1 MIFSARRIFAVV
13 AFCFLVSGMAGLVY
27 QTVWARYLALF
38 LGHTSYA
45 VVAVLVAFMGGLA
58 LGNAWFG
65 IRADRSEKPLALYGW
80 LEIGIG
86 IYALLF
92 PSYYTF
98 CHDSFIFL
106 AREWQPGSDGLLALK
121 FVFSF
126 LTILLP
132 TFLMGATFPVLTKFV
147 TRSLAE
153 LREKVAALY
162 CINSAGAVLGCLVT
176 DFWWIPAIG
185 LEMTVF
191 AGAALNLAVGLV
203 ALYVSNRIRE
213 GSSAATS
220 VGTTAVTPDEPTPSP
235 LPGGQLAPTA
245 PNAAPLLGGAG
256 DGFMSREQG
265 RKERGTLHNPSS
277 EEQFSEAELRVA
289 IVAIG
294 FSGFVAMLYEVAWTR
309 LLALALGS
317 STHAFSLMLVTFITG
332 IAVGAWIVYAWKN
345 LRRTFEAF
353 AWAELALA
361 GTLFVSMF
369 FYEYLPY
376 WFMKL
381 ASVVVRD
388 ESTYPVYHGL
398 QALVC
403 FSVMFI
409 PTVCLGMTLPLA
421 SRIATA
427 ELARTGRS
435 VGKVFAV
442 NTLGTVLGAVITGLW
457 LMPAAGLA
465 RTLAVGIAVNALI
478 GAAMLARGRLTLGRA
493 VLAPLLGAGFVW
505 FAGLM
510 FDQTWQQTFSLGLW
524 RNRQTPPN
532 LDTFRR
538 MVKNETLTFH
548 RDGAGSTV
556 TVITR
561 EENGKEQIGLKVN
574 GKADAGTSLD
584 MTTQLLSG
592 HIPMLLRPS
601 STNVL
606 VIGLGSGMTCSAVA
620 RHPGVQRIDL
630 VEISPDVVEAARQ
643 FRKYNDD
650 VHNHPRVRFIIE
662 DAKSFLKITDAQ
674 YDLIVSEPSNP
685 WMAGVAGVFS
695 REYYE
700 SCRDRLKPDGLM
712 AQWVQIYETSDEA
725 LNTVLAT
732 FGSVFPHFSIW
743 HPAVSDLILVGS
755 TQPHKIDVEAIE
767 RQFYHSAVKSDLE
780 RIEITRVPVL
790 LAREVVSD
798 ANGVFVPP
806 AEVTLHSDLFPTLE
820 YSAQKAFFVGRSTLR
835 WREFDET
842 FWTRPGTLLG
852 QYLRTHPLTESDY
865 KALGRFYMEYRLPEP
880 DLFRSI
886 LVRWQREKPEAT
898 LPMELMAQAS
908 EAVPTAELEALRT
921 APLSAHLF
929 RLAETDPEPL
939 RMYAS
944 YLMQTYRAH
953 RSAFYLPPSEELQA
967 LLQRLIETN
976 PSNQRV
982 YKLHQAELAWDRG
995 DDAAFAKLSE
1005 SAFDP
1010 DTTKWGPIGFS
1021 ADPRA
1026 PRIVLGRMVENLWR
1040 IGKFNEAWQLG
1051 QDAKRNRYT
1060 GTYPLLDMV
1069 CRKAEAYS
1077 MATR

>member
-1 MIFSARRIFAVV
+1 
-13 AFCFLVSGMAGLVY
+13 MAGLVY

-86 IYALLF
+86 VYALLF
-92 PSYYTF
+92 PAYYTF
-98 CHDSFIFL
+98 CHDSFIAL
-106 AREWQPGSDGLLALK
+106 ARKWHPGSDGLLALK
-121 FVFSF
+121 FAFSF

-147 TRSLAE
+147 TRALSE

-162 CINSAGAVLGCLVT
+162 CINSGGAVLGCLVT

-185 LEMTVF
+185 LEMTVY
-191 AGAALNLAVGLV
+191 AGAAMNLAVGLV
-203 ALYVSNRIRE
+203 ALFVSRKIRE
-213 GSSAATS
+213 GSASEAAVFVRPLAARNESAGNREEEQTREA
-220 VGTTAVTPDEPTPSP
+220 AVPLP
-235 LPGGQLAPTA
+235 LPGRDRASQA
-245 PNAAPLLGGAG
+245 
-256 DGFMSREQG
+256 
-265 RKERGTLHNPSS
+265 
-277 EEQFSEAELRVA
+277 EETFSDAELRVA
-289 IVAIG
+289 IAAIG

-332 IAVGAWIVYAWKN
+332 IAAGAWIVYAWKN

-353 AWAELALA
+353 AWAEIALA

-388 ESTYPVYHGL
+388 ESTYLIYHGL
-398 QALVC
+398 QALIC

-442 NTLGTVLGAVITGLW
+442 NTLGTVLGAVVTGLW

-478 GAAMLARGRLTLGRA
+478 GAAMLARGQLTVGRA
-493 VLAPLLGAGFVW
+493 LLAPLLGAGFVW

-524 RNRQTPPN
+524 RNRQTPPD
-532 LDTFRR
+532 LATFRR

-561 EENGKEQIGLKVN
+561 GENGKEQIGLKVN

-592 HIPMLLRPS
+592 HIPMLLRPH

-606 VIGLGSGMTCSAVA
+606 VIGLGSGMTASAIA
-620 RHPGVQRIDL
+620 RHPGVQHLDL
-630 VEISPDVVEAARQ
+630 VEISSDVVEAARQ
-643 FRKYNDD
+643 FRNYNDD
-650 VHNHPRVRFIIE
+650 LHNNPRVRFVIE
-662 DAKSFLKITDAQ
+662 DAKSFLKIADER

-700 SCRDRLKPDGLM
+700 SCRDRLKPDGFM
-712 AQWVQIYETSDEA
+712 AQWVQIYETNDEA

-743 HPAVSDLILVGS
+743 HPAVSDLVLVGS
-755 TQPHKIDVEAIE
+755 TQPHQIDVEAFE
-767 RQFYHSAVKSDLE
+767 RQFYHPAVRSDLE
-780 RIEITRVPVL
+780 RIQITRLPVL
-790 LAREVVSD
+790 LAREIVS
-798 ANGVFVPP
+798 ASNGVFVPP
-806 AEVTLHSDLFPTLE
+806 AEVSLHSDFFPTLE
-820 YSAQKAFFVGRSTLR
+820 YSAQKAFFVGRSTLS
-835 WREFDET
+835 WRQFDET
-842 FWTRPGTLLG
+842 FWTRPSTLLG

-880 DLFRSI
+880 DLFRSL
-886 LVRWQREKPEAT
+886 LVRWQREMPDAT
-898 LPMELMAQAS
+898 LPMEMMAQAS
-908 EAVPTAELEALRT
+908 EAVLTAELEALRV
-921 APLSAHLF
+921 APMRD
-929 RLAETDPEPL
+929 RLLRRAEAENDPEPL

-953 RSAFYLPPSEELQA
+953 RSVFHLPPSEELKA
-967 LLQRLIETN
+967 LLERLIETN
-976 PSNQRV
+976 PANQRV
-982 YKLHQAELAWDRG
+982 YKLHLAELAWDAG
-995 DDAAFAKLSE
+995 DDATFARLSE
-1005 SAFDP
+1005 IAFDP
-1010 DTTKWGPIGFS
+1010 DTAKWGPVGFS
-1021 ADPRA
+1021 IDPQA
-1026 PRIVLGRMVENLWR
+1026 PRIVLARMVENLWR
-1040 IGKFNEAWQLG
+1040 IGKFHEAWLLCQE
-1051 QDAKRNRYT
+1051 AKQNRYT

-1077 MATR
+1077 AAMR

>member
-1 MIFSARRIFAVV
+1 MIFSARRVFAVV

-86 IYALLF
+86 AYAVLF
-92 PSYYTF
+92 PAYYAF

-106 AREWQPGSDGLLALK
+106 ARKWHPGPDGLLALK
-121 FVFSF
+121 FGFSF

-147 TRSLAE
+147 TRALAE

-185 LEMTVF
+185 LEMTVY
-191 AGAALNLAVGLV
+191 AGAAMNLAVGLV
-203 ALYVSNRIRE
+203 ALYVSRKVRE
-213 GSSAATS
+213 GSSVAAD
-220 VGTTAVTPDEPTPSP
+220 AEAM
-235 LPGGQLAPTA
+235 LPEARMPYSGSE
-245 PNAAPLLGGAG
+245 AG
-256 DGFMSREQG
+256 NEFG
-265 RKERGTLHNPSS
+265 RLISEASAEER
-277 EEQFSEAELRVA
+277 FSDAELRVA

-332 IAVGAWIVYAWKN
+332 IAAGAWIVYVWKS

-388 ESTYPVYHGL
+388 ESTYPIYHGL
-398 QALVC
+398 QALIC
-403 FSVMFI
+403 FGVMFI

-442 NTLGTVLGAVITGLW
+442 NTLGTVLGTIVTGLW

-478 GAAMLARGRLTLGRA
+478 GAAMLARGRLTAGR
-493 VLAPLLGAGFVW
+493 VLIGPLFGAGFVW

-532 LDTFRR
+532 LETFRR

-556 TVITR
+556 TIITR
-561 EENGKEQIGLKVN
+561 EENGKKQIGLKVN

-592 HIPMLLRPS
+592 HIPMLLRPH

-606 VIGLGSGMTCSAVA
+606 IIGLGSGMTGSAVA
-620 RHPGVQRIDL
+620 RHPTVQRIDL
-630 VEISPDVVEAARQ
+630 VEISPVVVEAARQ
-643 FRKYNDD
+643 FREYNDD
-650 VHNHPRVRFIIE
+650 LHHNRRVRFIIE
-662 DAKSFLKITDAQ
+662 DAKSFLKITDEQ

-700 SCRDRLKPDGLM
+700 SCRDRLKPDGFM

-732 FGSVFPHFSIW
+732 FGSVFPHFSVW
-743 HPAVSDLILVGS
+743 HPAVSDLVLVGS
-755 TQPHKIDVEAIE
+755 TQPHRIDVEATE
-767 RQFYHSAVKSDLE
+767 RQFHHPAVKSDLE
-780 RIEITRVPVL
+780 RIEISRLPVL
-790 LAREVVSD
+790 LAREVVS
-798 ANGVFVPP
+798 AAHGVFLPP
-806 AEVTLHSDLFPTLE
+806 AEVTLHSDFFPTLE
-820 YSAQKAFFVGRSTLR
+820 YSAQKAFFVGRSTLS
-835 WREFDET
+835 WRQFDET
-842 FWTRPGTLLG
+842 FWTRPSTLLG
-852 QYLRTHPLTESDY
+852 QYLRTHPLTETDY
-865 KALGRFYMEYRLPEP
+865 KAFGRFYMEYRLPEP
-880 DLFRSI
+880 DLFRSL
-886 LVRWQREKPEAT
+886 LVRWQREMPEAT
-898 LPMELMAQAS
+898 LPMEMMAQAS
-908 EAVPTAELEALRT
+908 DAVLTAELEALRV
-921 APLSAHLF
+921 APMREQLL
-929 RLAETDPEPL
+929 RLVENDSEPL

-953 RSAFYLPPSEELQA
+953 RSTFHKPPSEELKA
-967 LLQRLIETN
+967 LLERLLQTN
-976 PSNQRV
+976 PVNQRV
-982 YKLHQAELAWDRG
+982 YKLHLAELAWDSG
-995 DDAAFAKLSE
+995 DDAEFSRLSE

-1010 DTTKWGPIGFS
+1010 DTAKWGPISF
-1021 ADPRA
+1021 AIDPKA
-1026 PRIVLGRMVENLWR
+1026 PRIVLSRMVENLWR
-1040 IGKFNEAWQLG
+1040 AGRFHEAWQLC
-1051 QDAKRNRYT
+1051 QDAKQNRYL
-1060 GTYPLLDMV
+1060 GTYPWLDMV
-1069 CRKAEAYS
+1069 CRKAKAYS
-1077 MATR
+1077 AATR